1 MDKHLQT
8 PHKTSYSAFFEPRLA
23 FPFKSFCVTSV
34 GFVPLQENFFKV
46 RPRFF
51 CRTAATHI
59 AIARDSF
66 FLSRV
71 FEDAALTAPIQRQNL
86 PAIVRPYFFPAFRVN
101 GISNK
106 SGEEFLSAQYQK
118 KGWISS
124 V

>member
-1 MDKHLQT
+1 L
-8 PHKTSYSAFFEPRLA
+8 ALA
-23 FPFKSFCVTSV
+23 FLSFCVTSI
-34 GFVPLQENFFKV
+34 GFAPLQENFFKV
-46 RPRFF
+46 RRRFF
-51 CRTAATHI
+51 CKTEATHI

-71 FEDAALTAPIQRQNL
+71 FDEALTAPIQRHSL